1 MRGCTAL
8 QGINWAEKGVTILD
22 LTEQEGE
29 RKVRTFQ
36 SKDRLTGSVIR
47 LPLLLLLLTKKGD
60 TFLVC

>member
-1 MRGCTAL
+1 MRGCTTL

-22 LTEQEGE
+22 LKGREEGAHLPINM
-29 RKVRTFQ
+29 
-36 SKDRLTGSVIR
+36 DRLTGSVIR